1 MSNLIPANSA
11 IPVYSLRKITQTLH
25 DSISRVTT
33 GLKVLGGN
41 DAGSQSVANSHIAN
55 SKSFQAAENNSQQ
68 GLDLL
73 ELAESALIELN
84 ALTNRLKEIGVADT
98 LSTNTTNDTAALNA
112 EASAVSDSI
121 DSIVSSLTY
130 NSINILGTS
139 AILGPHLA
147 TRKRVFLAQKIRIF
161 VQCQD
166 IHG

>member
-55 SKSFQAAENNSQQ
+55 AKSFQAAENNSQQ

-98 LSTNTTNDTAALNA
+98 LSTK
-112 EASAVSDSI
+112 
-121 DSIVSSLTY
+121 Y
-130 NSINILGTS
+130 N
-139 AILGPHLA
+139 
-147 TRKRVFLAQKIRIF
+147 Q
-161 VQCQD
+161 
-166 IHG
+166 